1 LDDLAEKTERSPGI
15 ALHLAVWT
23 TLTVAT
29 IAAVVSVVFVVIQY
43 SHSLEIPNP
52 EKQRQINV
60 VKADDFLKQL
70 VPHGSFASGK
80 KFEDDSPQSN
90 LVQVKGKYLDEAK
103 KIVACSKDSNAKSG
117 LDTSAF
123 TLQLAETFQH
133 ELRGVA
139 DSKNEQRGI
148 LYVSDAARFFCE
160 VVSKAEVIAYKKSNS
175 ESQLFDA
182 VINYHLKQWD
192 QLQEDAAKFRRDEP
206 QRVLS
211 EIAQKELRS
220 ATAQIR
226 TFGALCIFL
235 GSLGLLTAAAL
246 YFVLARTESTVNSLR
261 RMVESLNVT
270 MTQKSPDSEIS
281 ELPVPVPVHAPV
293 VLATDSTDQS
303 A

>member
-1 LDDLAEKTERSPGI
+1 MDDLAEKTERSFGI
-15 ALHLAVWT
+15 TLHLAVWA
-23 TLTVAT
+23 TLIVAM
-29 IAAVVSVVFVVIQY
+29 IAGVVSIVFVVIQY
-43 SHSLEIPNP
+43 SHSPEIPNP
-52 EKQRQINV
+52 SKQRQINQI
-60 VKADDFLKQL
+60 KADDFLKQL
-70 VPHGSFASGK
+70 VPYGSFSSEK
-80 KFEDDSPQSN
+80 IFEDDSPQAT
-90 LVQVKGKYLDEAK
+90 LVQAKVKYLDEAK

-139 DSKNEQRGI
+139 DSKQGQRGI
-148 LYVSDAARFFCE
+148 SYVSDAVRFFCE
-160 VVSKAEVIAYKKSNS
+160 VVSKAEVIAFKKNNS

-192 QLQEDAAKFRRDEP
+192 QLQEDAVKFRQEEQ
-206 QRVLS
+206 QRVLH

-226 TFGALCIFL
+226 TFGALCIFV

-261 RMVESLNVT
+261 QMVESLNVNT
-270 MTQKSPDSEIS
+270 TQNTTKSEVS
-281 ELPVPVPVHAPV
+281 ELQLDCQPPEVP
-293 VLATDSTDQS
+293 ATDSKDQS